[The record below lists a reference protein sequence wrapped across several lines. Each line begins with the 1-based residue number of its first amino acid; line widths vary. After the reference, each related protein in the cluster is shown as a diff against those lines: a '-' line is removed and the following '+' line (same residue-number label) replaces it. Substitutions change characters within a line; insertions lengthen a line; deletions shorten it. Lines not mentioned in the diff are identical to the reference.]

1 MKCDSRVSLLA
12 YTFASPCLACEPRV
26 RVTTYKVVKLFHTMA
41 IVSLN
46 MGSLTLE
53 VNIIKNK
60 LVMGGERKAMLH
72 EELDK
77 ERDFQKRYK
86 RNVEIW
92 KQNRIE
98 VE

>member
-1 MKCDSRVSLLA
+1 
-12 YTFASPCLACEPRV
+12 
-26 RVTTYKVVKLFHTMA
+26 
-41 IVSLN
+41 